1 MDPFKKLPGYRKAPA
16 GLERKILRLIPRV
29 FVLGTVLVLLPSA
42 IARLWTINDA
52 AWMASKFISTVDIYA
67 IGLLAVLWTG
77 LFTVGVGA
85 FTVMVMKG
93 PAYVADAYPLPDA
106 DEPRRA
112 GLPRSGDDGDD
123 GDNSTDDNDHNKHAT
138 RYARGTNIKPLES
151 DKTDS

>member
-29 FVLGTVLVLLPSA
+29 FVLGTILMLLPSA
-42 IARLWTINDA
+42 LARLWTMNDA
-52 AWMASKFISTVDIYA
+52 AWVASKFISTVDIYA
-67 IGLLAVLWTG
+67 IGLLTVLWTG

-106 DEPRRA
+106 DKPRA
-112 GLPRSGDDGDD
+112 VGLSRCGGDSDD
-123 GDNSTDDNDHNKHAT
+123 RNDDNDHSEHAT
-138 RYARGTNIKPLES
+138 RYAKGTNIKPLES

>member
-16 GLERKILRLIPRV
+16 GLERKILRLIPRA
-29 FVLGTVLVLLPSA
+29 FVLGTILVLLPSA

-52 AWMASKFISTVDIYA
+52 AWVASKFISTVDIYA

-106 DEPRRA
+106 DKPRPV
-112 GLPRSGDDGDD
+112 GLSRDGDD
-123 GDNSTDDNDHNKHAT
+123 SDDIDGNDNSDDNKHAT
-138 RYARGTNIKPLES
+138 RYARGTNIKPLGS